1 MGLNEAFENGETPLE
16 DEEKEGIKI
25 KTISSKSE
33 LNEFE
38 QQNIEDA
45 LAWITRKNLN
55 QETILSQKFIRQV
68 HHQMFKNVWKWSGKF
83 RKSDKNIGT
92 HHKEIS
98 VSLKILCDDTSY
110 WIENKTFEPDEIAI
124 RFKHKLVSIHCFPNG
139 NGRHS
144 RLMADIIIEKVFGE
158 KVFTW
163 GMHSNISSIQ
173 LRETYIKSI
182 RAADQNNFAPLLK
195 FCRT

>member
-1 MGLNEAFENGETPLE
+1 MELNENETGETPL
-16 DEEKEGIKI
+16 DEEEREGLKLHF
-25 KTISSKSE
+25 ISLKSE

-45 LAWITRKNLN
+45 MAWLEGKQLSQNN
-55 QETILSQKFIRQV
+55 ILSQKFICQL
-68 HHQMFKNVWKWSGKF
+68 HDKMFCKVWKWSGKF
-83 RKSDKNIGT
+83 RNSDKNIGT
-92 HHKEIS
+92 HYKEIP
-98 VSLKILCDDTSY
+98 VALKILCDDTLY
-110 WIENKTFEPDEIAI
+110 WIENKIFDPDEIAI

-158 KVFTW
+158 NVFTW
-163 GMHSNISSIQ
+163 GMHLNASGIQ

-182 RAADQNNFAPLLK
+182 RAADQNNYEALLE